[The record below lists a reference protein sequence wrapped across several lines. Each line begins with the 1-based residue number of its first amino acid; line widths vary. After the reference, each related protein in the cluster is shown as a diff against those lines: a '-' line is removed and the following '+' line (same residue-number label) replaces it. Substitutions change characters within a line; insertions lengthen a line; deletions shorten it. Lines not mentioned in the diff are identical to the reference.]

1 MLCQTILEHGQ
12 GEGKTSCKAEG
23 DSANWKTEKWLRK
36 LMKEEEGKRKQ
47 RYVGDTGNKII
58 WRAVAYGERKFWD
71 TLGTITLR

>member
-1 MLCQTILEHGQ
+1 
-12 GEGKTSCKAEG
+12 
-23 DSANWKTEKWLRK
+23 
-36 LMKEEEGKRKQ
+36 MKEEEGKRKQ